1 MATVNVYLTFNGNCR
16 EAFDFYKSVFGGE
29 YPYIGTFGE
38 MPPMEGQE
46 TKEEDRDKIM
56 HVSLPISKE
65 TILMGSDAGCDHAAH
80 LVMGNNFSISINAE
94 SREEADK
101 LFAGLST
108 GGNVTMPMSDTF
120 WGAYFGMFADQ
131 FGINWMAQKSDLGA
145 WYMYFGNNKISKK
158 LNFHNE
164 IQYRN
169 FDGIGD
175 LEQLLIRT
183 GIGYDLTENNNNIL
197 LGYGFI
203 LSQPYVKGEKT
214 ENIEHRIFQQYIT
227 KQKFGRFNIQHRYR
241 LEERFLED
249 DFRMR
254 FRYFLGFNIPINNK
268 EMLPKTFYA
277 SAYNEIFL
285 HFDSPVFDRNRVY
298 GTLGYV
304 INKNM
309 RIEAGYM
316 NQIQE
321 NRNRGQIQIGFYN
334 NIPFTK
340 N

>member
-1 MATVNVYLTFNGNCR
+1 MKILKTLALSIFSLAAT
-16 EAFDFYKSVFGGE
+16 
-29 YPYIGTFGE
+29 
-38 MPPMEGQE
+38 
-46 TKEEDRDKIM
+46 
-56 HVSLPISKE
+56 
-65 TILMGSDAGCDHAAH
+65 
-80 LVMGNNFSISINAE
+80 FS
-94 SREEADK
+94 
-101 LFAGLST
+101 
-108 GGNVTMPMSDTF
+108 
-120 WGAYFGMFADQ
+120 Y
-131 FGINWMAQKSDLGA
+131 AQKNDLGA

-169 FDGIGD
+169 FDMGGD

-203 LSQPYVKGEKT
+203 LSQPYINGEKT

-227 KQKFGRFNIQHRYR
+227 KQKFGRFNLQHRYR
-241 LEERFLED
+241 LEERFLQD

-254 FRYFLGFNIPINNK
+254 FRYYLGVNIPINNK
-268 EMLPKTFYA
+268 EMLPKTFYG
-277 SAYNEIFL
+277 SVYNEIFL
-285 HFDSPVFDRNRVY
+285 HLNSPTFDRNRVY
-298 GTLGYV
+298 GALGYV

-309 RIEAGYM
+309 RVEAGYM

-321 NRNRGQIQIGFYN
+321 NKNRGQVQIGFYN

>member
-1 MATVNVYLTFNGNCR
+1 MKIL
-16 EAFDFYKSVFGGE
+16 KSLALIIFTLG
-29 YPYIGTFGE
+29 
-38 MPPMEGQE
+38 
-46 TKEEDRDKIM
+46 
-56 HVSLPISKE
+56 
-65 TILMGSDAGCDHAAH
+65 AAKS
-80 LVMGNNFSISINAE
+80 F
-94 SREEADK
+94 
-101 LFAGLST
+101 
-108 GGNVTMPMSDTF
+108 
-120 WGAYFGMFADQ
+120 
-131 FGINWMAQKSDLGA
+131 AQKSDLGA

-183 GIGYDLTENNNNIL
+183 GIGYDLTENNNNVL

-203 LSQPYVKGEKT
+203 LSQPYVNGEKK

-227 KQKFGRFNIQHRYR
+227 KQKFGRFYLQHRYR
-241 LEERFLED
+241 LEERFLQD

-254 FRYFLGFNIPINNK
+254 FRYMLGLNIPINNK
-268 EMLPKTFYA
+268 EMLPKTFYG
-277 SAYNEIFL
+277 SVYNEIFL
-285 HFDSPVFDRNRVY
+285 HLNSPTFDRNRVY
-298 GTLGYV
+298 GALGYV
-304 INKNM
+304 INKNL

-334 NIPFTK
+334 NIPFNK

>member
-1 MATVNVYLTFNGNCR
+1 MRKVFTKLAFTVLGLGSILTF
-16 EAFDFYKSVFGGE
+16 
-29 YPYIGTFGE
+29 
-38 MPPMEGQE
+38 
-46 TKEEDRDKIM
+46 
-56 HVSLPISKE
+56 
-65 TILMGSDAGCDHAAH
+65 
-80 LVMGNNFSISINAE
+80 
-94 SREEADK
+94 
-101 LFAGLST
+101 
-108 GGNVTMPMSDTF
+108 
-120 WGAYFGMFADQ
+120 
-131 FGINWMAQKSDLGA
+131 AQKNDLGA

-158 LNFHNE
+158 LNWHNE

-169 FDGIGD
+169 FDAVGD

-183 GIGYDLTENNNNIL
+183 GIGYDLTENNNNVL

-203 LSQPYVKGEKT
+203 LSQPYVNGEKK

-227 KQKFGRFNIQHRYR
+227 KQKFGRFYIQHRYR

-254 FRYFLGFNIPINNK
+254 FRYMLGVNIPITQK
-268 EMLPKTFYA
+268 EMLPKTLYA
-277 SAYNEIFL
+277 SVYNEIFL

-298 GTLGYV
+298 GALGYV

>member
-1 MATVNVYLTFNGNCR
+1 MRKVFTKLAFTVLSLGSVLT
-16 EAFDFYKSVFGGE
+16 
-29 YPYIGTFGE
+29 
-38 MPPMEGQE
+38 
-46 TKEEDRDKIM
+46 
-56 HVSLPISKE
+56 
-65 TILMGSDAGCDHAAH
+65 
-80 LVMGNNFSISINAE
+80 
-94 SREEADK
+94 
-101 LFAGLST
+101 
-108 GGNVTMPMSDTF
+108 
-120 WGAYFGMFADQ
+120 W
-131 FGINWMAQKSDLGA
+131 AQKNDLGA

-158 LNFHNE
+158 LNWHNE
-164 IQYRN
+164 VQYRN
-169 FDGIGD
+169 FDAIGD

-183 GIGYDLTENNNNIL
+183 GIGYDLTENNNNVL

-203 LSQPYVKGEKT
+203 LSQPYVNGDKK

-227 KQKFGRFNIQHRYR
+227 KQKFGRFNLQHRYR

-254 FRYFLGFNIPINNK
+254 FRYMLGVNIPITQK
-268 EMLPKTFYA
+268 EMLPKTLYA
-277 SAYNEIFL
+277 SVYNEIFL
-285 HFDSPVFDRNRVY
+285 NFNSPTFDRNRVY
-298 GTLGYV
+298 GALGYV

>member
-1 MATVNVYLTFNGNCR
+1 MKRIFKKAVLGIFTAGATLL
-16 EAFDFYKSVFGGE
+16 
-29 YPYIGTFGE
+29 
-38 MPPMEGQE
+38 Q
-46 TKEEDRDKIM
+46 
-56 HVSLPISKE
+56 
-65 TILMGSDAGCDHAAH
+65 
-80 LVMGNNFSISINAE
+80 
-94 SREEADK
+94 
-101 LFAGLST
+101 
-108 GGNVTMPMSDTF
+108 
-120 WGAYFGMFADQ
+120 
-131 FGINWMAQKSDLGA
+131 AQQNDLGA
-145 WYMYFGNNKISKK
+145 WYMYFGNSKISKK

-214 ENIEHRIFQQYIT
+214 ENTEHRIFQQYIT
-227 KQKFGRFNIQHRYR
+227 KQKFGRFYLQHRYR
-241 LEERFLED
+241 LEERFLQD

-254 FRYFLGFNIPINNK
+254 FRYFLGLNIPINNK
-268 EMLPKTFYA
+268 EMLPKTFYG
-277 SAYNEIFL
+277 SVYNEIFL
-285 HFDSPVFDRNRVY
+285 HFNSPVFDRNRVY
-298 GTLGYV
+298 GALGYV

-321 NRNRGQIQIGFYN
+321 NRNRGQVQIGFYN
-334 NIPFTK
+334 TIPFTK
-340 N
+340 ND

>member
-1 MATVNVYLTFNGNCR
+1 MKILKSMALAIFSLT
-16 EAFDFYKSVFGGE
+16 A
-29 YPYIGTFGE
+29 TF
-38 MPPMEGQE
+38 
-46 TKEEDRDKIM
+46 
-56 HVSLPISKE
+56 S
-65 TILMGSDAGCDHAAH
+65 
-80 LVMGNNFSISINAE
+80 F
-94 SREEADK
+94 
-101 LFAGLST
+101 
-108 GGNVTMPMSDTF
+108 
-120 WGAYFGMFADQ
+120 
-131 FGINWMAQKSDLGA
+131 AQKNDLGA

-183 GIGYDLTENNNNIL
+183 GIGYDLTENNNNVL

-203 LSQPYVKGEKT
+203 LSQPYVNGEKK

-227 KQKFGRFNIQHRYR
+227 KQKFGRFYLQHRYR
-241 LEERFLED
+241 LEERFLAD

-254 FRYFLGFNIPINNK
+254 FRYMLGVNIPINNK
-268 EMLPKTFYA
+268 EMLPKTFYG
-277 SAYNEIFL
+277 SVYNEIFL
-285 HFDSPVFDRNRVY
+285 NLNSPTFDRNRVY
-298 GTLGYV
+298 GALGYV

-321 NRNRGQIQIGFYN
+321 NKNRGQIQIGFYN

-340 N
+340 D

>member
-1 MATVNVYLTFNGNCR
+1 MKILKTLALSIFSLAAT
-16 EAFDFYKSVFGGE
+16 
-29 YPYIGTFGE
+29 
-38 MPPMEGQE
+38 
-46 TKEEDRDKIM
+46 
-56 HVSLPISKE
+56 
-65 TILMGSDAGCDHAAH
+65 
-80 LVMGNNFSISINAE
+80 FS
-94 SREEADK
+94 
-101 LFAGLST
+101 
-108 GGNVTMPMSDTF
+108 
-120 WGAYFGMFADQ
+120 Y
-131 FGINWMAQKSDLGA
+131 AQKNDLGA

-169 FDGIGD
+169 FDMGGD

-203 LSQPYVKGEKT
+203 LSQPYINGEKT

-227 KQKFGRFNIQHRYR
+227 KQKFGRFNLQHRYR
-241 LEERFLED
+241 LEERFLQD

-254 FRYFLGFNIPINNK
+254 FRYFLGLNIPINNK
-268 EMLPKTFYA
+268 EMLPKTFYG
-277 SAYNEIFL
+277 SVYNEIFL
-285 HFDSPVFDRNRVY
+285 HLNSPTFDRNRVY
-298 GTLGYV
+298 GALGYV

-309 RIEAGYM
+309 RMEAGYM

-321 NRNRGQIQIGFYN
+321 NRNRGQVQIGFYN

>member
-1 MATVNVYLTFNGNCR
+1 MRKVFTKLAFTVLSLGSILTF
-16 EAFDFYKSVFGGE
+16 
-29 YPYIGTFGE
+29 
-38 MPPMEGQE
+38 
-46 TKEEDRDKIM
+46 
-56 HVSLPISKE
+56 
-65 TILMGSDAGCDHAAH
+65 
-80 LVMGNNFSISINAE
+80 
-94 SREEADK
+94 
-101 LFAGLST
+101 
-108 GGNVTMPMSDTF
+108 
-120 WGAYFGMFADQ
+120 
-131 FGINWMAQKSDLGA
+131 AQKNDLGA

-158 LNFHNE
+158 LNWHNE

-169 FDGIGD
+169 FDALGD

-183 GIGYDLTENNNNIL
+183 GIGYDLTENNNNVL

-203 LSQPYVKGEKT
+203 LSQPYVNGEKK

-227 KQKFGRFNIQHRYR
+227 KQKFGRFYLQHRYR
-241 LEERFLED
+241 LEERFLQD

-254 FRYFLGFNIPINNK
+254 FRYMLGVNIPITQK
-268 EMLPKTFYA
+268 EMLPKTLYA
-277 SAYNEIFL
+277 SVYNEIFL
-285 HFDSPVFDRNRVY
+285 NFNSPVFDRNRVY
-298 GTLGYV
+298 GALGYV

>member
-1 MATVNVYLTFNGNCR
+1 MRKVFTKLAFTVLGLGSILTF
-16 EAFDFYKSVFGGE
+16 
-29 YPYIGTFGE
+29 
-38 MPPMEGQE
+38 
-46 TKEEDRDKIM
+46 
-56 HVSLPISKE
+56 
-65 TILMGSDAGCDHAAH
+65 
-80 LVMGNNFSISINAE
+80 
-94 SREEADK
+94 
-101 LFAGLST
+101 
-108 GGNVTMPMSDTF
+108 
-120 WGAYFGMFADQ
+120 
-131 FGINWMAQKSDLGA
+131 AQKNDLGA

-158 LNFHNE
+158 LNWHNE

-169 FDGIGD
+169 FDAVGD

-183 GIGYDLTENNNNIL
+183 GIGYDLTENNNNVL

-203 LSQPYVKGEKT
+203 LSQPYVNGEKK

-227 KQKFGRFNIQHRYR
+227 KQKFGRFYLQHRYR

-254 FRYFLGFNIPINNK
+254 FRYMLGLNIPITQK
-268 EMLPKTFYA
+268 EMLPKTLYA
-277 SAYNEIFL
+277 SVYNEIFL
-285 HFDSPVFDRNRVY
+285 HFNSPVFDRNRVY
-298 GTLGYV
+298 GALGYV

>member
-1 MATVNVYLTFNGNCR
+1 MGKVFTKLAFTVLSLGSILTF
-16 EAFDFYKSVFGGE
+16 
-29 YPYIGTFGE
+29 
-38 MPPMEGQE
+38 
-46 TKEEDRDKIM
+46 
-56 HVSLPISKE
+56 
-65 TILMGSDAGCDHAAH
+65 
-80 LVMGNNFSISINAE
+80 
-94 SREEADK
+94 
-101 LFAGLST
+101 
-108 GGNVTMPMSDTF
+108 
-120 WGAYFGMFADQ
+120 
-131 FGINWMAQKSDLGA
+131 AQKNDLGA

-158 LNFHNE
+158 LNWHNE

-169 FDGIGD
+169 FDAVGD

-183 GIGYDLTENNNNIL
+183 GIGYDLTENNNNVL

-203 LSQPYVKGEKT
+203 LSQPYVNGEKK

-227 KQKFGRFNIQHRYR
+227 KQKFGRFNLQHRYR

-254 FRYFLGFNIPINNK
+254 FRYMLGVNIAITQK
-268 EMLPKTFYA
+268 EMLPKTLYA
-277 SAYNEIFL
+277 SVYNEIFL
-285 HFDSPVFDRNRVY
+285 HFNSPVFDRNRVY
-298 GTLGYV
+298 GALGYV

>member
-1 MATVNVYLTFNGNCR
+1 MRKIFTKLAFTVLGLGSILTF
-16 EAFDFYKSVFGGE
+16 
-29 YPYIGTFGE
+29 
-38 MPPMEGQE
+38 
-46 TKEEDRDKIM
+46 
-56 HVSLPISKE
+56 
-65 TILMGSDAGCDHAAH
+65 
-80 LVMGNNFSISINAE
+80 
-94 SREEADK
+94 
-101 LFAGLST
+101 
-108 GGNVTMPMSDTF
+108 
-120 WGAYFGMFADQ
+120 
-131 FGINWMAQKSDLGA
+131 AQKNDLGA

-158 LNFHNE
+158 LNWHNE

-169 FDGIGD
+169 FDALGD

-183 GIGYDLTENNNNIL
+183 GVGYDLTENNNNVL

-203 LSQPYVKGEKT
+203 LSQPYVNGEKK
-214 ENIEHRIFQQYIT
+214 ENIEHRIFQQFIT
-227 KQKFGRFNIQHRYR
+227 KQKFGRFYLQHRYR
-241 LEERFLED
+241 LEERFLQD

-254 FRYFLGFNIPINNK
+254 FRYMLGLNIPITQK
-268 EMLPKTFYA
+268 EMLPKTLYA
-277 SAYNEIFL
+277 SVYNEIFL
-285 HFDSPVFDRNRVY
+285 HFNSPVFDRNRVY
-298 GTLGYV
+298 GALGYV

>member
-1 MATVNVYLTFNGNCR
+1 MRKVLTKLAFTVLSLGSVLT
-16 EAFDFYKSVFGGE
+16 
-29 YPYIGTFGE
+29 
-38 MPPMEGQE
+38 
-46 TKEEDRDKIM
+46 
-56 HVSLPISKE
+56 
-65 TILMGSDAGCDHAAH
+65 
-80 LVMGNNFSISINAE
+80 
-94 SREEADK
+94 
-101 LFAGLST
+101 
-108 GGNVTMPMSDTF
+108 
-120 WGAYFGMFADQ
+120 W
-131 FGINWMAQKSDLGA
+131 AQKNDLGV

-158 LNFHNE
+158 LNWHNE
-164 IQYRN
+164 VQYRN
-169 FDGIGD
+169 FDAIGD

-183 GIGYDLTENNNNIL
+183 GIGYDLTENNNNVL

-203 LSQPYVKGEKT
+203 LSQPYVNGDKK

-227 KQKFGRFNIQHRYR
+227 KQKFGRFHLQHRYR

-254 FRYFLGFNIPINNK
+254 FRYMLGLNIPITQK
-268 EMLPKTFYA
+268 EMLPKTLYA
-277 SAYNEIFL
+277 SVYNEIFL
-285 HFDSPVFDRNRVY
+285 HFNSPTFDRNRVY
-298 GTLGYV
+298 GALGYV

>member
-1 MATVNVYLTFNGNCR
+1 MKFLKKLAV
-16 EAFDFYKSVFGGE
+16 SVLCFGSVLS
-29 YPYIGTFGE
+29 FA
-38 MPPMEGQE
+38 QE
-46 TKEEDRDKIM
+46 
-56 HVSLPISKE
+56 
-65 TILMGSDAGCDHAAH
+65 
-80 LVMGNNFSISINAE
+80 
-94 SREEADK
+94 
-101 LFAGLST
+101 
-108 GGNVTMPMSDTF
+108 
-120 WGAYFGMFADQ
+120 
-131 FGINWMAQKSDLGA
+131 SDLGA

-183 GIGYDLTENNNNIL
+183 GIGYDLTENNNNVL

-203 LSQPYVKGEKT
+203 LSQPYVKGEKS
-214 ENIEHRIFQQYIT
+214 ENSEHRIFQQFIT
-227 KQKFGRFNIQHRYR
+227 KQKFGRFNLQHRYR
-241 LEERFLED
+241 LEERFLQD

-254 FRYFLGFNIPINNK
+254 FRYLLGLNIPINNK
-268 EMLPKTFYA
+268 EMLPKTLYF

-285 HFDSPVFDRNRVY
+285 NLDSPVFDRNRVY
-298 GTLGYV
+298 GALGFI

-316 NQIQE
+316 NQLQE
-321 NRNRGQIQIGFYN
+321 NKNRGQIQIGFYN
-334 NIPFTK
+334 NIPFTR

>member
-1 MATVNVYLTFNGNCR
+1 MKKIFTKLVFTVLGLG
-16 EAFDFYKSVFGGE
+16 SVF
-29 YPYIGTFGE
+29 TF
-38 MPPMEGQE
+38 
-46 TKEEDRDKIM
+46 
-56 HVSLPISKE
+56 
-65 TILMGSDAGCDHAAH
+65 
-80 LVMGNNFSISINAE
+80 
-94 SREEADK
+94 
-101 LFAGLST
+101 
-108 GGNVTMPMSDTF
+108 
-120 WGAYFGMFADQ
+120 
-131 FGINWMAQKSDLGA
+131 AQKSDLGA

-158 LNFHNE
+158 LNWHNE

-169 FDGIGD
+169 FDAVGD

-183 GIGYDLTENNNNIL
+183 GVGYDLTENNNNVL

-203 LSQPYVKGEKT
+203 LSQPYVNGEKK
-214 ENIEHRIFQQYIT
+214 ENIEHRIFQQFIT
-227 KQKFGRFNIQHRYR
+227 KQKFGRFNLQHRYR

-254 FRYFLGFNIPINNK
+254 FRYMLGFNIPITQK
-268 EMLPKTFYA
+268 EMLPKTLYA
-277 SAYNEIFL
+277 SVYNEIFL

-298 GTLGYV
+298 GALGYV

>member
-1 MATVNVYLTFNGNCR
+1 MRKVFTKLALTVLSLG
-16 EAFDFYKSVFGGE
+16 SV
-29 YPYIGTFGE
+29 
-38 MPPMEGQE
+38 
-46 TKEEDRDKIM
+46 
-56 HVSLPISKE
+56 S
-65 TILMGSDAGCDHAAH
+65 A
-80 LVMGNNFSISINAE
+80 
-94 SREEADK
+94 
-101 LFAGLST
+101 
-108 GGNVTMPMSDTF
+108 
-120 WGAYFGMFADQ
+120 W
-131 FGINWMAQKSDLGA
+131 AQKNDLGA
-145 WYMYFGNNKISKK
+145 WYMYFGNNKIGKK
-158 LNFHNE
+158 LNWHNE

-169 FDGIGD
+169 FDAVGD

-183 GIGYDLTENNNNIL
+183 GVGYDLTENNNNVL

-203 LSQPYVKGEKT
+203 LSQPYVNGEKK

-227 KQKFGRFNIQHRYR
+227 KQKFGRFNLQHRYR
-241 LEERFLED
+241 LEERFLES

-254 FRYFLGFNIPINNK
+254 FRYLLGLNIPITQK
-268 EMLPKTFYA
+268 EMLPKSLYA
-277 SAYNEIFL
+277 SVYNEIFL

-298 GTLGYV
+298 GALGYV

>member
-1 MATVNVYLTFNGNCR
+1 MRKVFTKLAFTVLGLGSILTF
-16 EAFDFYKSVFGGE
+16 
-29 YPYIGTFGE
+29 
-38 MPPMEGQE
+38 
-46 TKEEDRDKIM
+46 
-56 HVSLPISKE
+56 
-65 TILMGSDAGCDHAAH
+65 
-80 LVMGNNFSISINAE
+80 
-94 SREEADK
+94 
-101 LFAGLST
+101 
-108 GGNVTMPMSDTF
+108 
-120 WGAYFGMFADQ
+120 
-131 FGINWMAQKSDLGA
+131 AQKNDLGA

-158 LNFHNE
+158 LNWHNE

-169 FDGIGD
+169 FDGVGD

-183 GIGYDLTENNNNIL
+183 GIGYDLTENNNNVL

-203 LSQPYVKGEKT
+203 LSQPYVNGEKK

-227 KQKFGRFNIQHRYR
+227 KQKFGRFYLQHRYR
-241 LEERFLED
+241 LEERFLQD

-254 FRYFLGFNIPINNK
+254 FRYMLGLNIPITQK
-268 EMLPKTFYA
+268 EMLPKTLYA
-277 SAYNEIFL
+277 SVYNEIFL
-285 HFDSPVFDRNRVY
+285 HFNSPVFDRNRVY
-298 GTLGYV
+298 GALGYV

>member
-1 MATVNVYLTFNGNCR
+1 LTKKI
-16 EAFDFYKSVFGGE
+16 E
-29 YPYIGTFGE
+29 TFGFSNE
-38 MPPMEGQE
+38 FLGLEFLFLLFHFAEFSMSRQ
-46 TKEEDRDKIM
+46 KKSNNKIM
-56 HVSLPISKE
+56 KFFKKLAVSVLCF
-65 TILMGSDAGCDHAAH
+65 GSV
-80 LVMGNNFSISINAE
+80 LS
-94 SREEADK
+94 
-101 LFAGLST
+101 FA
-108 GGNVTMPMSDTF
+108 
-120 WGAYFGMFADQ
+120 Q
-131 FGINWMAQKSDLGA
+131 ESDLGA

-183 GIGYDLTENNNNIL
+183 GIGYDLTENNNNVL

-203 LSQPYVKGEKT
+203 LSQPYVNGEKS
-214 ENIEHRIFQQYIT
+214 ENIEHRIFQQFIT
-227 KQKFGRFNIQHRYR
+227 KQQFGRFNLQHRYR
-241 LEERFLED
+241 LEERFLQD

-254 FRYFLGFNIPINNK
+254 FRYLLGLNIPINNK
-268 EMLPKTFYA
+268 EMLPKTLYI

-285 HFDSPVFDRNRVY
+285 NLDSPVFDRNRVY
-298 GTLGYV
+298 GALGFI

-316 NQIQE
+316 NQLQE
-321 NRNRGQIQIGFYN
+321 NKNRGQIQIGFYN

>member
-1 MATVNVYLTFNGNCR
+1 MRYTVKKAILGIFTVAATVL
-16 EAFDFYKSVFGGE
+16 
-29 YPYIGTFGE
+29 
-38 MPPMEGQE
+38 Q
-46 TKEEDRDKIM
+46 
-56 HVSLPISKE
+56 
-65 TILMGSDAGCDHAAH
+65 
-80 LVMGNNFSISINAE
+80 
-94 SREEADK
+94 
-101 LFAGLST
+101 
-108 GGNVTMPMSDTF
+108 
-120 WGAYFGMFADQ
+120 
-131 FGINWMAQKSDLGA
+131 AQKNDLGA

-158 LNFHNE
+158 LNLHNE

-169 FDGIGD
+169 FDAIGD

-183 GIGYDLTENNNNIL
+183 GIGYDLTENNNNVL
-197 LGYGFI
+197 VGYGFI
-203 LSQPYVKGEKT
+203 LSKPYVSGEKT

-241 LEERFLED
+241 LEERILED

-254 FRYFLGFNIPINNK
+254 FRYYLNLSIPINNK

-277 SAYNEIFL
+277 SVYNEIFL
-285 HFDSPVFDRNRVY
+285 HLDSPVFDRNRVY
-298 GTLGYV
+298 CALGYV

-321 NRNRGQIQIGFYN
+321 NKNRGQIQIGFYN

-340 N
+340 D

>member
-1 MATVNVYLTFNGNCR
+1 MKIL
-16 EAFDFYKSVFGGE
+16 KSLALIIFTL
-29 YPYIGTFGE
+29 GTAKSF
-38 MPPMEGQE
+38 
-46 TKEEDRDKIM
+46 
-56 HVSLPISKE
+56 
-65 TILMGSDAGCDHAAH
+65 
-80 LVMGNNFSISINAE
+80 
-94 SREEADK
+94 
-101 LFAGLST
+101 
-108 GGNVTMPMSDTF
+108 
-120 WGAYFGMFADQ
+120 
-131 FGINWMAQKSDLGA
+131 AQKSDLGA

-183 GIGYDLTENNNNIL
+183 GIGYDLTENNNNVL

-203 LSQPYVKGEKT
+203 LSQPYVNGEKK

-227 KQKFGRFNIQHRYR
+227 KQKFGRFYLQHRYR
-241 LEERFLED
+241 LEERFLQD

-254 FRYFLGFNIPINNK
+254 FRYLLGLNVPINNK
-268 EMLPKTFYA
+268 EMLPKTFYG
-277 SAYNEIFL
+277 SVYNEIFL
-285 HFDSPVFDRNRVY
+285 NLNSPTFDRNRVY
-298 GTLGYV
+298 GALGYV
-304 INKNM
+304 INKNL

-321 NRNRGQIQIGFYN
+321 NRNRGQVQIGFYN
-334 NIPFTK
+334 NIPFNK

>member
-1 MATVNVYLTFNGNCR
+1 MRKVFTKLAFTVLGLGSILTF
-16 EAFDFYKSVFGGE
+16 
-29 YPYIGTFGE
+29 
-38 MPPMEGQE
+38 
-46 TKEEDRDKIM
+46 
-56 HVSLPISKE
+56 
-65 TILMGSDAGCDHAAH
+65 
-80 LVMGNNFSISINAE
+80 
-94 SREEADK
+94 
-101 LFAGLST
+101 
-108 GGNVTMPMSDTF
+108 
-120 WGAYFGMFADQ
+120 
-131 FGINWMAQKSDLGA
+131 AQKNDLGA

-158 LNFHNE
+158 LNWHNE

-169 FDGIGD
+169 FDALGD

-183 GIGYDLTENNNNIL
+183 GVGYDLTENNNNVL

-203 LSQPYVKGEKT
+203 LSQPYVNGEKK
-214 ENIEHRIFQQYIT
+214 ENIEHRIFQQFIT
-227 KQKFGRFNIQHRYR
+227 KQKFGRFYLQHRYR
-241 LEERFLED
+241 LEERFLQD

-254 FRYFLGFNIPINNK
+254 FRYMLGLNIPITQK
-268 EMLPKTFYA
+268 EMLPKTLYA
-277 SAYNEIFL
+277 SVYNEIFL
-285 HFDSPVFDRNRVY
+285 HFNSPVFDRNRVY
-298 GTLGYV
+298 GALGYV

>member
-1 MATVNVYLTFNGNCR
+1 MRKVLTKLAFTVLGFESILTF
-16 EAFDFYKSVFGGE
+16 
-29 YPYIGTFGE
+29 
-38 MPPMEGQE
+38 
-46 TKEEDRDKIM
+46 
-56 HVSLPISKE
+56 
-65 TILMGSDAGCDHAAH
+65 
-80 LVMGNNFSISINAE
+80 
-94 SREEADK
+94 
-101 LFAGLST
+101 
-108 GGNVTMPMSDTF
+108 
-120 WGAYFGMFADQ
+120 
-131 FGINWMAQKSDLGA
+131 AQKSDLGA

-158 LNFHNE
+158 LNWHNE
-164 IQYRN
+164 VQYRN
-169 FDGIGD
+169 FDAIGD

-183 GIGYDLTENNNNIL
+183 GIGYDLTENNNNVL

-203 LSQPYVKGEKT
+203 LSQPYVNGEKK

-227 KQKFGRFNIQHRYR
+227 KQKFGRFHLQHRYR

-254 FRYFLGFNIPINNK
+254 FRYMLGVNIPITQK
-268 EMLPKTFYA
+268 EMLPKTLYA
-277 SAYNEIFL
+277 FLYNEIFL
-285 HFDSPVFDRNRVY
+285 HFNSPVFDRNRVY
-298 GTLGYV
+298 GALGYV

-321 NRNRGQIQIGFYN
+321 NKNRGQIQIGFYN

>member
-1 MATVNVYLTFNGNCR
+1 MRKVFTKLAFTVLGLG
-16 EAFDFYKSVFGGE
+16 SVF
-29 YPYIGTFGE
+29 TF
-38 MPPMEGQE
+38 
-46 TKEEDRDKIM
+46 
-56 HVSLPISKE
+56 
-65 TILMGSDAGCDHAAH
+65 
-80 LVMGNNFSISINAE
+80 
-94 SREEADK
+94 
-101 LFAGLST
+101 
-108 GGNVTMPMSDTF
+108 
-120 WGAYFGMFADQ
+120 
-131 FGINWMAQKSDLGA
+131 AQKSDLGA

-158 LNFHNE
+158 LNWHNE
-164 IQYRN
+164 VQYRN
-169 FDGIGD
+169 FDAVGD

-183 GIGYDLTENNNNIL
+183 GVGYDLTENNNNVL

-203 LSQPYVKGEKT
+203 LSQPYVNGDKK

-227 KQKFGRFNIQHRYR
+227 KQKFGRFNLQHRYR

-254 FRYFLGFNIPINNK
+254 FRYMLGFNIPITQK
-268 EMLPKTFYA
+268 EMLPKTLYA
-277 SAYNEIFL
+277 SVYNEIFL
-285 HFDSPVFDRNRVY
+285 HFNSPVFDRNRVY
-298 GTLGYV
+298 GALGYV

>member
-1 MATVNVYLTFNGNCR
+1 MKILKSMALVIFSLT
-16 EAFDFYKSVFGGE
+16 A
-29 YPYIGTFGE
+29 TF
-38 MPPMEGQE
+38 
-46 TKEEDRDKIM
+46 
-56 HVSLPISKE
+56 S
-65 TILMGSDAGCDHAAH
+65 
-80 LVMGNNFSISINAE
+80 F
-94 SREEADK
+94 
-101 LFAGLST
+101 
-108 GGNVTMPMSDTF
+108 
-120 WGAYFGMFADQ
+120 
-131 FGINWMAQKSDLGA
+131 AQKNDLGA
-145 WYMYFGNNKISKK
+145 WYMYFGNNKISEK

-183 GIGYDLTENNNNIL
+183 GIGYDLTENNNNVL

-203 LSQPYVKGEKT
+203 LSQPYVNGEKK

-227 KQKFGRFNIQHRYR
+227 KQKFGRFYLQHRYR
-241 LEERFLED
+241 LEERFLAD

-254 FRYFLGFNIPINNK
+254 FRYMLGLNIPINNK
-268 EMLPKTFYA
+268 EMLPKTFYG
-277 SAYNEIFL
+277 SVYNEIFL
-285 HFDSPVFDRNRVY
+285 NLNSPTFDRNRVY
-298 GTLGYV
+298 GALGYV

-321 NRNRGQIQIGFYN
+321 NKNRGQIQIGFYN
-334 NIPFTK
+334 NIPFNK

>member
-1 MATVNVYLTFNGNCR
+1 MRKVFTKL
-16 EAFDFYKSVFGGE
+16 AFTILGLGSVF
-29 YPYIGTFGE
+29 T
-38 MPPMEGQE
+38 
-46 TKEEDRDKIM
+46 
-56 HVSLPISKE
+56 
-65 TILMGSDAGCDHAAH
+65 
-80 LVMGNNFSISINAE
+80 
-94 SREEADK
+94 
-101 LFAGLST
+101 
-108 GGNVTMPMSDTF
+108 
-120 WGAYFGMFADQ
+120 W
-131 FGINWMAQKSDLGA
+131 AQKSDLGA

-169 FDGIGD
+169 FDGVGN

-183 GIGYDLTENNNNIL
+183 GIGYDLTENNNNVL

-203 LSQPYVKGEKT
+203 LSQPYVNGEKK
-214 ENIEHRIFQQYIT
+214 ENIEHRIFQQFIT
-227 KQKFGRFNIQHRYR
+227 KQKFGRFNLQHRYR
-241 LEERFLED
+241 LEERFLEE

-254 FRYFLGFNIPINNK
+254 FRYMLGVTIPITQK
-268 EMLPKTFYA
+268 EMLPKTLYA
-277 SAYNEIFL
+277 SVYNEIFL
-285 HFDSPVFDRNRVY
+285 HFNNPVFDRNRVY
-298 GTLGYV
+298 GALGYV

>member
-1 MATVNVYLTFNGNCR
+1 MKILKSLALVIFSLTAT
-16 EAFDFYKSVFGGE
+16 
-29 YPYIGTFGE
+29 
-38 MPPMEGQE
+38 
-46 TKEEDRDKIM
+46 
-56 HVSLPISKE
+56 
-65 TILMGSDAGCDHAAH
+65 
-80 LVMGNNFSISINAE
+80 FS
-94 SREEADK
+94 
-101 LFAGLST
+101 F
-108 GGNVTMPMSDTF
+108 
-120 WGAYFGMFADQ
+120 
-131 FGINWMAQKSDLGA
+131 AQKSDLGA

-158 LNFHNE
+158 LNLHNE

-175 LEQLLIRT
+175 LEQLLVRA

-203 LSQPYVKGEKT
+203 LSRPYINSEKT

-241 LEERFLED
+241 LEERFLEE

-254 FRYFLGFNIPINNK
+254 FRYFLGLNIPITNK
-268 EMLPKTFYA
+268 EMLPKTLYV

-298 GTLGYV
+298 GALGYV

-321 NRNRGQIQIGFYN
+321 NKNRGQIQIGFYN

>member
-1 MATVNVYLTFNGNCR
+1 MCALG
-16 EAFDFYKSVFGGE
+16 
-29 YPYIGTFGE
+29 
-38 MPPMEGQE
+38 
-46 TKEEDRDKIM
+46 
-56 HVSLPISKE
+56 
-65 TILMGSDAGCDHAAH
+65 
-80 LVMGNNFSISINAE
+80 
-94 SREEADK
+94 
-101 LFAGLST
+101 
-108 GGNVTMPMSDTF
+108 VT
-120 WGAYFGMFADQ
+120 A
-131 FGINWMAQKSDLGA
+131 IAQNSDLGA
-145 WYMYFGNNKISKK
+145 WYMYFGNNKISEKF
-158 LNFHNE
+158 NFHNE

-169 FDGIGD
+169 FDAGTD

-203 LSQPYVKGEKT
+203 LSQPYIRGEKS

-227 KQKFGRFNIQHRYR
+227 RQKFGRFFVQHRYR
-241 LEERFLED
+241 LEERFLQD

-254 FRYFLGFNIPINNK
+254 FRYFLGLNIPINNK
-268 EMLPKTFYA
+268 EMLPKTWYA

-285 HFDSPVFDRNRVY
+285 HFDNPVFDRNRVY
-298 GTLGYV
+298 GAVGFV

>member
-1 MATVNVYLTFNGNCR
+1 M
-16 EAFDFYKSVFGGE
+16 
-29 YPYIGTFGE
+29 
-38 MPPMEGQE
+38 
-46 TKEEDRDKIM
+46 KI
-56 HVSLPISKE
+56 L
-65 TILMGSDAGCDHAAH
+65 
-80 LVMGNNFSISINAE
+80 
-94 SREEADK
+94 R
-101 LFAGLST
+101 LFAAGLL
-108 GGNVTMPMSDTF
+108 M
-120 WGAYFGMFADQ
+120 
-131 FGINWMAQKSDLGA
+131 FGISSIHAQKSDLGA

-158 LNFHNE
+158 LNWHNE

-169 FDGIGD
+169 FDAGGD

-203 LSQPYVKGEKT
+203 LSQPYTNGEKT

-227 KQKFGRFNIQHRYR
+227 KQKFGRFYLQHRYR

-268 EMLPKTFYA
+268 ELVSKTFYA

-285 HFDSPVFDRNRVY
+285 HFNSPVFDRNRVY
-298 GTLGYV
+298 GALGYV